1 MSNSKE
7 YIPLR
12 AMSIHAHPDDQDF
25 TVAGTLAKWA
35 KAGCEIIT
43 VIITDGSA
51 GSNDPQHGPDYKPTL
66 ARIRADEQR
75 AANALLG
82 IKETIFFGY
91 PDGEL
96 VATIALR
103 KELTRLIRRIKPD
116 AVVIGDPT
124 AVFYGDRYINHPDHR
139 AAAEA
144 ALYAVFPSAGSRPIF
159 MDLLDEGLEMHEVKR
174 LYIHGSE
181 QPDTW
186 VDITDTLDLKIK
198 ALQQHESQ
206 IPVDKVGK
214 WLTDWA
220 EEDAKDKG
228 MKYAESYKVM
238 ILKKDKEE
246 EVE

>member
-1 MSNSKE
+1 MSDE
-7 YIPLR
+7 YIPKC

-35 KAGCEIIT
+35 KAGCEITT

-51 GSNDPQHGPDYKPTL
+51 GTNDPQHGPDYKPTL
-66 ARIRADEQR
+66 AQIRADEQR
-75 AANALLG
+75 AANAILG
-82 IKETIFFGY
+82 IKETIFLGY

-124 AVFYGDRYINHPDHR
+124 GVFYGNGYINHPDHR

-159 MDLLDEGLEMHEVKR
+159 MDLLDEGLELHEVKR
-174 LYIHGSE
+174 LYIYGSE
-181 QPDTW
+181 TPDTW
-186 VDITDTLDLKIK
+186 VNITETLDLKIK
-198 ALQQHESQ
+198 ALQQHVSQ

-214 WLTDWA
+214 WLTNWA
-220 EEDAKDKG
+220 EEDAKDKD
-228 MKYAESYKVM
+228 MKYAESFKVM
-238 ILKKDKEE
+238 ILKREEKE
-246 EVE
+246 